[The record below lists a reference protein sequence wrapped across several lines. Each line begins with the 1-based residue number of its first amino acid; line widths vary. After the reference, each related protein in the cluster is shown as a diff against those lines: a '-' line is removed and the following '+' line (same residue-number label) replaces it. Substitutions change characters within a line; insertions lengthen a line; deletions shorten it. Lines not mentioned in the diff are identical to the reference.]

1 MPHRLV
7 DGDPSVRAAAAG
19 YDAASRMLRLRL
31 INGASLALPLPTH
44 PAFAAAT
51 DEQLAAVALTPG
63 GEFLRWPALK
73 RQERVPDLVLT
84 LLGYGVATERRAPP
98 AGVPAGPKSLLGLLM
113 YREGYLTRE
122 QLQGLFQ
129 EQMRT
134 QQAGAPVPLG
144 QLAIKAGF
152 MTGDQLQRALG
163 MQEALAKVPAGDRGL
178 ILYLLESAATTPS
191 ALVEALEVQRA
202 EDAPLEAVLRRRSLL
217 SDHQLAVFRDRQQ
230 AAAPAAPTAAP
241 APVKETVPAERA
253 APRPTSQPAAA
264 PPRPDA
270 SVKSLLGIIL
280 EREDYLNQVQVQAI
294 MAEQERL
301 KAAGKSGTFGELA
314 MKLGFI
320 TPEQLKFAIQLQQKL
335 AYAPGERKP
344 LGAILLENGVI
355 KPSQVHLALQKQAA
369 SGQRLG
375 EVLIEQGAISENL
388 LQVFLQMQHPTG

>member
-19 YDAASRMLRLRL
+19 FDAASRTLRLRL
-31 INGASLALPLPTH
+31 INGASVALPLTNH

-73 RQERVPDLVLT
+73 RQERVPDLLLT
-84 LLGYGVATERRAPP
+84 LLGFGVATERRAP
-98 AGVPAGPKSLLGLLM
+98 AAVPPGPKSLLGLLM

-129 EQMRT
+129 EQMRA
-134 QQAGAPVPLG
+134 QQAGTPMPLG

-163 MQEALAKVPAGDRGL
+163 MQEALAKVPGADRGL
-178 ILYLLESAATTPS
+178 ILYMLESAATTPS
-191 ALVEALEVQRA
+191 ALVEALEVQGA
-202 EDAPLEAVLRRRSLL
+202 DGGTLVDVLRQRHLL

-230 AAAPAAPTAAP
+230 AAAPSAAPP

-253 APRPTSQPAAA
+253 APQPTSQPAPA
-264 PPRPDA
+264 PARQE

-301 KAAGKSGTFGELA
+301 KAAGKTGTFGELA

-375 EVLIEQGAISENL
+375 EVLIEQGAISEHL
-388 LQVFLQMQHPTG
+388 LQVFLQMQHPAG

>member
-19 YDAASRMLRLRL
+19 YDAASRTLRLRL
-31 INGASLALPLPTH
+31 INGASLALPLTAH

-73 RQERVPDLVLT
+73 RQERVPDLMLT
-84 LLGYGVATERRAPP
+84 LLGYGVTMERRVPP
-98 AGVPAGPKSLLGLLM
+98 AVPPGPKSLLGLLM

-129 EQMRT
+129 EQMRA
-134 QQAGAPVPLG
+134 QQAGTPVPLG

-152 MTGDQLQRALG
+152 MTGDQLQQALG
-163 MQEALAKVPAGDRGL
+163 MQEALAKVPAGERGL
-178 ILYLLESAATTPS
+178 IVYLLESAATAPS
-191 ALVEALEVQRA
+191 AIVEALEAQRS
-202 EDAPLEAVLRRRSLL
+202 EGGSLEEALRRRSLL
-217 SDHQLAVFRDRQQ
+217 SDHQLAVFRDRQH
-230 AAAPAAPTAAP
+230 AAAPVAPP
-241 APVKETVPAERA
+241 APVKETIPAA
-253 APRPTSQPAAA
+253 PQPAPRPASAPA
-264 PPRPDA
+264 RPDA

-280 EREDYLNQVQVQAI
+280 EREDYLNQAQVQAI

-369 SGQRLG
+369 TGQRLG

-388 LQVFLQMQHPTG
+388 LQVFLQMQHPVG

>member
-19 YDAASRMLRLRL
+19 YDAASRTLRLRL
-31 INGASLALPLPTH
+31 INGASLALPLTIH

-51 DEQLAAVALTPG
+51 DEQLAGVALTPG

-73 RQERVPDLVLT
+73 RQERVPDLLLT
-84 LLGYGVATERRAPP
+84 LLGYSVTMEKRVPPP
-98 AGVPAGPKSLLGLLM
+98 AVPPGPKSLLGLLM

-129 EQMRT
+129 EQMRA
-134 QQAGAPVPLG
+134 QQAGTPVPLG

-152 MTGDQLQRALG
+152 MTDDQLRRALG
-163 MQEALAKVPAGDRGL
+163 MQEALSKVPGPDRGL

-191 ALVEALEVQRA
+191 ALVEALEAQEA
-202 EDAPLEAVLRRRSLL
+202 AGGPLVDVLRKRNLL

-230 AAAPAAPTAAP
+230 AAAPAAPP

-253 APRPTSQPAAA
+253 APQPTSRPAPA
-264 PPRPDA
+264 PARQE

-301 KAAGKSGTFGELA
+301 KAAGKTGTFGELA

-369 SGQRLG
+369 TGQRLG
-375 EVLIEQGAISENL
+375 EVLIEQGAISEHL

>member
-19 YDAASRMLRLRL
+19 YDAASRTLRLRL

-73 RQERVPDLVLT
+73 RQERVPDLLLT
-84 LLGYGVATERRAPP
+84 LLGFGVAAERRPP
-98 AGVPAGPKSLLGLLM
+98 ASVPPGPKSLLGLLM

-129 EQMRT
+129 EQMRA
-134 QQAGAPVPLG
+134 QQAGTPMPLG

-178 ILYLLESAATTPS
+178 ILSMLESAATTPS
-191 ALVEALEVQRA
+191 ALVEALEAQGA
-202 EDAPLEAVLRRRSLL
+202 EGAPLEDVLRKRGLL

-230 AAAPAAPTAAP
+230 AAAPAPP
-241 APVKETVPAERA
+241 PPPVKETVPAERA
-253 APRPTSQPAAA
+253 APRPTSPPAPA
-264 PPRPDA
+264 PARQD

-301 KAAGKSGTFGELA
+301 KAAGKTGTFGELA

-369 SGQRLG
+369 TGQRLG
-375 EVLIEQGAISENL
+375 EVLIEQGAISEHL
-388 LQVFLQMQHPTG
+388 LQVFLQMQHPAG

>member
-1 MPHRLV
+1 MPYRLV

-19 YDAASRMLRLRL
+19 FDAATRTLRLRL
-31 INGASLALPLPTH
+31 INGASLALPLTGL

-73 RQERVPDLVLT
+73 RQERVPDLLLT
-84 LLGYGVATERRAPP
+84 LLGFGVATERRAPTS
-98 AGVPAGPKSLLGLLM
+98 VPPGPKSLLGLLM

-129 EQMRT
+129 EQMRA
-134 QQAGAPVPLG
+134 QQAGAPMPLG

-163 MQEALAKVPAGDRGL
+163 MQEALAKVPGADRGL
-178 ILYLLESAATTPS
+178 ILYMLESAATTPS
-191 ALVEALEVQRA
+191 ALVEALEAQAA
-202 EDAPLEAVLRRRSLL
+202 EGGPLVDVLRKRSLL

-230 AAAPAAPTAAP
+230 AAAPAPPPAP
-241 APVKETVPAERA
+241 AKETVPAERA
-253 APRPTSQPAAA
+253 APQPASQPAPA
-264 PPRPDA
+264 PARQE

-301 KAAGKSGTFGELA
+301 KAAGKTGTFGELA

-369 SGQRLG
+369 TGQRLG
-375 EVLIEQGAISENL
+375 EVLIEQGAISEHL
-388 LQVFLQMQHPTG
+388 LQVFLQMQHPAG